1 MLLCPVVIDH
11 SKSLWWSK
19 TAHICGR
26 ETEVSMGV
34 ACSCNPP
41 PPHTHTQEPPLPIV
55 LKICH

>member
-41 PPHTHTQEPPLPIV
+41 SHTHTQEPPLPIV